1 MDTLLNRYRN
11 ITVLLLVIFA
21 QLVLIAVQVRND
33 QDVRM
38 IRVWSVTAITPLAN
52 VLETVR
58 GSVSDFFRN
67 YILMHDERAD
77 NRRLQGEVDRLKMEN
92 QFLKTEIS
100 TADRAKA
107 LVAFQQHTQ
116 SRTIAARVIAA
127 GAGANSKVVFV
138 DRGSGSGVEKGMAV
152 VTPDGIVGKVIAAYP
167 TASEVM
173 LVTDPEFAAGVV
185 SQKNGA
191 VGTLKGQG
199 QSTCKVDYVPSEEKV
214 EVGEMFYTSGDDRI
228 FPKGFPAGV
237 VRVVRPSSPYQEVL
251 VEPTGLQRGL
261 EAVLIV
267 LEGVH
272 QAIPEVPPA
281 NAPVYLGTPPPPA
294 PGEQQAAAPA
304 GPVGTDADKLVQK
317 YKQIGAA
324 ENHKFGEGGPGTKPP
339 DFNIKLPAPGAE
351 LPAVEAAQPQG
362 SDAAARRHGDA
373 ANPLQPQAPPP
384 AAKPPNTPKS
394 PAPTK
399 TGVAASPGPKG
410 APRVPASPA
419 VPAPQPAKPKPQD
432 Q

>member
-1 MDTLLNRYRN
+1 METLLTRYRN
-11 ITVLLLVIFA
+11 ITILLLVIFA

-33 QDVRM
+33 RDVRM
-38 IRVWSVTAITPLAN
+38 VRVWSVTAITPLAR

-58 GSVSDFFRN
+58 GGTTGFFSN
-67 YILMHDERAD
+67 YIMMHDARED
-77 NRRLQGEVDRLKMEN
+77 NRRMQAELDRLKMEN
-92 QFLKTEIS
+92 QFLKGEIS

-107 LVAFQQHTQ
+107 LIAFQQHTQ
-116 SRTIAARVIAA
+116 STTLAARVIAA
-127 GAGANSKVVFV
+127 GAGAASRVVFL
-138 DRGSGSGVEKGMAV
+138 DRGSGAGVERGMAV

-185 SQKNGA
+185 SQKNLV

-199 QSTCKVDYVPSEEKV
+199 QSTCKIDYVPSEEKI
-214 EVGEMFYTSGDDRI
+214 EVGEMIYTSGDDRV
-228 FPKGFPAGV
+228 FPKGFPVGV

-251 VEPTGLQRGL
+251 VEPSGLQRGL

-272 QAIPEVPPA
+272 QAIPEVAPA
-281 NAPVYLGTPPPPA
+281 NAPVYLGTAPPPA
-294 PGEQQAAAPA
+294 AGEPTAVPA
-304 GPVGTDADKLVQK
+304 GPAGTDADKLIQK

-339 DFNIKLPAPGAE
+339 DFNLKIPAGGA
-351 LPAVEAAQPQG
+351 Q
-362 SDAAARRHGDA
+362 
-373 ANPLQPQAPPP
+373 PPP
-384 AAKPPNTPKS
+384 APAGDVAAKPAITPAAPNQTET
-394 PAPTK
+394 TK
-399 TGVAASPGPKG
+399 TGVAAPPRR
-410 APRVPASPA
+410 RVPAPD
-419 VPAPQPAKPKPQD
+419 PTAPPPPHD

>member
-38 IRVWSVTAITPLAN
+38 VRIWSVTAITPLAR

-58 GSVSDFFRN
+58 GGTASFFGS
-67 YILMHDERAD
+67 YILMHDARED
-77 NRRLQGEVDRLKMEN
+77 NRRLQAELDRLKMEN
-92 QFLKTEIS
+92 QFLRTEIS

-107 LVAFQQHTQ
+107 LVAFQQRTQ

-127 GAGANSKVVFV
+127 GAGANSKVVFL

-185 SQKNGA
+185 SQKNRV
-191 VGTLKGQG
+191 VGTLKGLG
-199 QSTCKVDYVPSEEKV
+199 QSNCKVDYVPSEEKV
-214 EVGEMFYTSGDDRI
+214 EAGEMFFTSGDDRI
-228 FPKGFPAGV
+228 FPKGFPVGV

-251 VEPTGLQRGL
+251 VEPSGLERGL

-272 QAIPEVPPA
+272 QAIPEVPPP
-281 NAPVYLGTPPPPA
+281 NAPVYMGAPPPPA
-294 PGEQQAAAPA
+294 PGEAAAAQPA
-304 GPVGTDADKLVQK
+304 GPAGTDADKLLQK
-317 YKQIGAA
+317 YRQIGAA

-339 DFNIKLPAPGAE
+339 DFNIKVPAAGEGAIDAE
-351 LPAVEAAQPQG
+351 TGKPA
-362 SDAAARRHGDA
+362 DA
-373 ANPLQPQAPPP
+373 ANP
-384 AAKPPNTPKS
+384 AA
-394 PAPTK
+394 PAP
-399 TGVAASPGPKG
+399 AR
-410 APRVPASPA
+410 PRA
-419 VPAPQPAKPKPQD
+419 PAPQDPQPRA

>member
-21 QLVLIAVQVRND
+21 QLVLIAVQVHND
-33 QDVRM
+33 RDVRM
-38 IRVWSVTAITPLAN
+38 VRIWSVTAITPLAR

-58 GSVSDFFRN
+58 GGASGFFRN
-67 YILMHDERAD
+67 YILMHDARED
-77 NRRLQGEVDRLKMEN
+77 NRRLQAELDRLKMEN

-138 DRGSGSGVEKGMAV
+138 DRGSGAGVEKGMPV
-152 VTPDGIVGKVIAAYP
+152 VTPDGIVGKVVAAYP

-185 SQKNGA
+185 SQKNHV

-199 QSTCKVDYVPSEEKV
+199 QANCKVDYVPSEEKV
-214 EVGEMFYTSGDDRI
+214 EVGEAFFTSGDDRI
-228 FPKGFPAGV
+228 FPKGFPVGV

-251 VEPTGLQRGL
+251 VEPSGLERGL

-272 QAIPEVPPA
+272 QAIPELPPP
-281 NAPVYLGTPPPPA
+281 NAPVYLGTRPPAA
-294 PGEQQAAAPA
+294 PGEEQAAPTSGPA
-304 GPVGTDADKLVQK
+304 GTDADKLLQK
-317 YKQIGAA
+317 YKQIGTA
-324 ENHKFGEGGPGTKPP
+324 ENHTFGEGAPGSKPP
-339 DFNIKLPAPGAE
+339 DFNIKLP
-351 LPAVEAAQPQG
+351 PQG
-362 SDAAARRHGDA
+362 SDAATRGRGDTA
-373 ANPLQPQAPPP
+373 IPP
-384 AAKPPNTPKS
+384 
-394 PAPTK
+394 
-399 TGVAASPGPKG
+399 TGQLPASPH
-410 APRVPASPA
+410 PRVPASQP
-419 VPAPQPAKPKPQD
+419 PPQHQ
-432 Q
+432 